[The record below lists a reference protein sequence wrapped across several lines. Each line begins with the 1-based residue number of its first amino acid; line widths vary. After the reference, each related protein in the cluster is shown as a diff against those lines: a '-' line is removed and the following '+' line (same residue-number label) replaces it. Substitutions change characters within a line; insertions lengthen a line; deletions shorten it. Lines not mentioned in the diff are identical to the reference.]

1 MGLAA
6 KAFLTGFMKEA
17 ATSIKEEN
25 ERLENYA
32 LTRANQLIKEMDEFE
47 EEKKKFESEFDQQ
60 ARDLTMYIQQAN
72 PNLSQ
77 KDVHARVSGIIYKGQ
92 GKRVISMFEAADNRL
107 TAQMADAFK
116 LEDEQLKSVSDDI
129 LNEIK
134 KQMSTGIKKPGGGV
148 GVIPSRGAWGLPVS
162 ESVYRGTMEQAANT
176 RGKTL
181 DEFGALRL
189 PRPEE
194 IDTPL
199 QKGRIDL
206 SVLSTG
212 KDTMDIRIDQAARSV
227 ADAETDEDKNAA
239 QNELDRLVAIQART
253 KPKDK
258 DGKISQSDIRSTIKR
273 RLEAIARAHI
283 SGDYTTTNDGSINIH
298 STKGRE
304 IFLGKLTSG
313 LEPLL
318 KSYIDAYKDD
328 QGRVPNEVRFAWEA
342 EGARFNDKGQFIGF
356 DPSLFQV
363 TKQPDA
369 GESLKNV
376 PASPPV
382 GDARPSPGDRSGI
395 SASKQYTQEQL
406 RAATIRA
413 INANPQE
420 KDKFINEYEAA
431 TGLKFNG

>member
-148 GVIPSRGAWGLPVS
+148 GVMPSRGAWGLPVP
-162 ESVYRGTMEQAANT
+162 ESAYRGTMEQAANT

-181 DEFGALRL
+181 DEFGAQRL

-199 QKGRIDL
+199 QKGRVDL
-206 SVLSTG
+206 SVFKG
-212 KDTMDIRIDQAARSV
+212 EESV
-227 ADAETDEDKNAA
+227 SNM
-239 QNELDRLVAIQART
+239 QDRLIKTIIDPSSSEEEKDSASKTLGEIGGARALL
-253 KPKDK
+253 KAKEE
-258 DGKISQSDIRSTIKR
+258 GISFKESDIRANLRNYVATIKERMAGPGNTKRVLNPETNSVDIIYGKTVKPDEIR
-273 RLEAIARAHI
+273 RIESAADTALSAFIGQYYSVNGTIPEPVRRVAATFTASPMAIRVGTGGAGKAAGEVPQTGKPTKPAGI
-283 SGDYTTTNDGSINIH
+283 LPSPKTKEEYDAIPSGT
-298 STKGRE
+298 R
-304 IFLGKLTSG
+304 
-313 LEPLL
+313 
-318 KSYIDAYKDD
+318 YIDTDGK
-328 QGRVPNEVRFAWEA
+328 
-342 EGARFNDKGQFIGF
+342 
-356 DPSLFQV
+356 
-363 TKQPDA
+363 TKIK
-369 GESLKNV
+369 S
-376 PASPPV
+376 
-382 GDARPSPGDRSGI
+382 
-395 SASKQYTQEQL
+395 
-406 RAATIRA
+406 
-413 INANPQE
+413 
-420 KDKFINEYEAA
+420 
-431 TGLKFNG
+431 